1 MDKGGGNG
9 MANGLHPCGISDG
22 PGAGLSPLAAQAAGL
37 TVGSLFEHQVLRN
50 GNRTALEGNGR
61 SLSYAQL
68 GERVFRLVHAL
79 MALGVRRGDRIALLA
94 ENRLEYPEL
103 QLAAARSGAIL
114 ACQNWRQSGP
124 ELQHCIRLVA
134 PKLLV
139 VSERQAERLAAIDH
153 AVPRT
158 VTLGEEY
165 EALLRAASPS
175 PLPDLAQPED
185 GLVILYTSGT
195 TGLPKAAVISHRAMI
210 ARSAIARIDQSFFP
224 DRTFIAWTPLF
235 HMGATD
241 STMAAMMHG
250 TKVVVLDGFDP
261 ATIAGLMERET
272 IGWLSLMPGMFA
284 RMIEELRGTSCTPKG
299 IGLLG
304 SMADLVPR
312 HEIAAITTLLGAPF
326 RNSFGSTETGPAPFS
341 KGRIPVGVLP
351 ERLSKTQSSYCVVK
365 LVDPD
370 GNEVPDGEPGEVA
383 FRGPS
388 LFSGYWANPEANAEA
403 FRNGW
408 YHMGDVLRR
417 NPDGT
422 FDFVDRRKYLIKSG
436 GENIYPAEIEQ
447 VLLASPR
454 IAEAVVVR
462 RPDAR
467 WGEVPVAFVA
477 SREPALTEAEVLALC
492 RGQIAGYKVPK
503 AVRFLS
509 EAEFPR
515 STSGKVQRHILE
527 ERLRSA
533 EGPGDVQS

>member
-1 MDKGGGNG
+1 
-9 MANGLHPCGISDG
+9 MANGQHPCGASDG
-22 PGAGLSPLAAQAAGL
+22 PGAGLSAGLSALAAQAAGL
-37 TVGSLFEHQVLRN
+37 TVGSLFQHQATHN
-50 GNRTALEGNGR
+50 GSRIALEGDGR

-68 GERVFRLVHAL
+68 GERVCRLAHAL
-79 MALGVRRGDRIALLA
+79 MVMGIRRGDRIALLA
-94 ENRLEYPEL
+94 ENRLEYPEM
-103 QLAAARSGAIL
+103 QLAAARIGVIL

-124 ELQHCIRLVA
+124 ELQHCIRLVGPA
-134 PKLLV
+134 LLV

-153 AVPRT
+153 GVPQT
-158 VTLGEEY
+158 VTLGEAY
-165 EALLRAASPS
+165 EALLRAAPAT

-210 ARSAIARIDQSFFP
+210 ARSAIARLDQSFFP

-241 STMAAMMHG
+241 STLAALMHG
-250 TKVVVLDGFDP
+250 TKVVVMDGFDP
-261 ATIAGLMERET
+261 AAIAALMERET
-272 IGWLSLMPGMFA
+272 IGWLALMPGMFA
-284 RMIEELRGTSCTPKG
+284 RMIEELRSTSRSPKG
-299 IGLLG
+299 IGLCG

-312 HEIAAITTLLGAPF
+312 HEIAAITSLLGAPF

-341 KGRIPVGVLP
+341 KGRIPIGVLP
-351 ERLSKTQSSYCVVK
+351 DRLSKTQSAYCTVK

-370 GNEVPDGEPGEVA
+370 GHEVPDGEAGEVA

-388 LFSGYWANPEANAEA
+388 LFSGYWGNPEANAEA
-403 FRNGW
+403 FRTGW

-467 WGEVPVAFVA
+467 WGEVPIAFVA
-477 SREPALTEAEVLALC
+477 AREPELTEAEVLALC

-503 AVRFLS
+503 AVHFLRES
-509 EAEFPR
+509 EFPR

-533 EGPGDVQS
+533 DHPGGA